1 MPTLIRGSITS
12 KRPLSQM
19 SLSTLTNR
27 RLRAADISAAKPMTS
42 LTPPQPIGLFEVWTR
57 FRRHVPATVGL
68 AILVL
73 FALLGAAAPLLTSYD
88 PVRQQ
93 LGSVLLAPSLEHP
106 LGTDYLGRDILARIL
121 YGARLSLL
129 IGFLAVG
136 IGLAV
141 GVPLGA
147 ISGYYGRWTDLFVQ
161 RLADI
166 LLSFP
171 GFLLALSLVAILGVG
186 LQNVII
192 SVGISAVPA
201 FIRLVRG
208 SVLSIRAQPYVEAA
222 RCIGA
227 RDSIII
233 LRHVLPNAMAPVIV
247 QATLNLGTAILMAAG
262 LGFLG
267 LGVQPPTPEWG
278 TMLGEG
284 RNYIFSAPYIATFPG
299 LAIFLAVLGFNLVGD
314 GLRDALDPRLRIL

>member
-1 MPTLIRGSITS
+1 
-12 KRPLSQM
+12 M
-19 SLSTLTNR
+19 SPSTLESATPDAVLVQAAPVGRPVLR
-27 RLRAADISAAKPMTS
+27 RFREGW
-42 LTPPQPIGLFEVWTR
+42 QR
-57 FRRHVPATVGL
+57 FRRHQTAMAGL
-68 AILVL
+68 ILLLTLLVL
-73 FALLGAAAPLLTSYD
+73 AVTAPVLTSYN
-88 PVRQQ
+88 PERQ
-93 LGSVLLAPSLEHP
+93 SLSQALRPISWAHP
-106 LGTDYLGRDILARIL
+106 LGTDHLGRDILARLL
-121 YGARLSLL
+121 YGGRLSLM

-136 IGLAV
+136 LGVAI

-147 ISGYYGRWTDLFVQ
+147 VSGFQGGLTDLIIQ

-192 SVGISAVPA
+192 SVGISAVPS

-208 SVLSIRAQPYVEAA
+208 SVLSIREQVYVQAA
-222 RCIGA
+222 DAIGQRRA
-227 RDSIII
+227 LIIF
-233 LRHVLPNAMAPVIV
+233 RHVLPNAMAPVIV
-247 QATLNLGTAILMAAG
+247 QATLSLGFAILVAAG

-284 RNYIFSAPYIATFPG
+284 RQYIFRAPG
-299 LAIFLAVLGFNLVGD
+299 LTTYPGLVIFLAVLGFNLFGD
-314 GLRDALDPRLRIL
+314 GLRDALDPRMSRV

>member
-1 MPTLIRGSITS
+1 
-12 KRPLSQM
+12 M
-19 SLSTLTNR
+19 SPSTLESATPESVIVEAAPLGRPALR
-27 RLRAADISAAKPMTS
+27 RLRESW
-42 LTPPQPIGLFEVWTR
+42 QR
-57 FRRHVPATVGL
+57 FRRHRTAMAGL
-68 AILVL
+68 ILLVALLVL
-73 FALLGAAAPLLTSYD
+73 ALAAPLLTSYN
-88 PVRQQ
+88 PERQ
-93 LGSVLLAPSLEHP
+93 SLSQALRPISWAHP
-106 LGTDYLGRDILARIL
+106 LGTDHLGRDILARLL
-121 YGARLSLL
+121 YGGRLSLT

-136 IGLAV
+136 LGVAI

-147 ISGYYGRWTDLFVQ
+147 GSGFQGGLTDLVIQ

-192 SVGISAVPA
+192 SVGISAVPS

-208 SVLSIRAQPYVEAA
+208 SVLSIREQVYVQAA
-222 RCIGA
+222 DAIGQRRA
-227 RDSIII
+227 LIIF
-233 LRHVLPNAMAPVIV
+233 RHVLPNAMAPVIV
-247 QATLNLGTAILMAAG
+247 QATLSLGFAILVAAG

-284 RNYIFSAPYIATFPG
+284 RQYIFRAPG
-299 LAIFLAVLGFNLVGD
+299 LTTYPGLVIFLAVLGFNLFGD
-314 GLRDALDPRLRIL
+314 GLRDALDPRMSRA